1 MGIVIPVSRT
11 LARFNSD
18 GADGGQAGA
27 RFPQVP
33 TQRRDG
39 LRGQEQEPVSTR
51 RVVCV
56 LQQGRC
62 GFGVP
67 GKRKGTPM
75 MLMFPGRASLRGDSR
90 SPVIPPLGAQILGFR
105 PTHPQ
110 HLGASLIPVA
120 RGAL

>member
-39 LRGQEQEPVSTR
+39 LRDRNKSLGLPEGLSVSCSGAA
-51 RVVCV
+51 VV
-56 LQQGRC
+56 
-62 GFGVP
+62 
-67 GKRKGTPM
+67 
-75 MLMFPGRASLRGDSR
+75 
-90 SPVIPPLGAQILGFR
+90 LGF
-105 PTHPQ
+105 
-110 HLGASLIPVA
+110 LGKERAPP
-120 RGAL
+120 